1 MYWDEWIRYYS
12 ITGLCVW
19 INHEPRCHS
28 QLLLSQFLSFLFL
41 PFSFLSFTFF
51 CLLPSLSLSI
61 LLLTLHFFSLPFSFQ
76 LLLSFLCLSSFP
88 FLSLSLC
95 VIFFFPLLSSGLD
108 HCHASQTENRNLLLA
123 RLRCGHQWHLPRLIQ
138 VIWQVRVVPLN
149 YIQHMYIHYKV
160 HNIVAILMRSE
171 ITWWL
176 HGAQEHCIREQSVDA
191 VWMAEFTSGRKVLH
205 VLHYYHKH
213 VMLWVAI
220 NRHWAFHPIVVFVI
234 SDLTFTL
241 CIWKNLT
248 HQDIVMGQRATRSAI
263 HEINY

>member
-1 MYWDEWIRYYS
+1 MPLSTPPPPIPFISFPPLFFS
-12 ITGLCVW
+12 ILYF
-19 INHEPRCHS
+19 
-28 QLLLSQFLSFLFL
+28 FLPP
-41 PFSFLSFTFF
+41 PFSFPFHSSSYSSFLLFAFFLST
-51 CLLPSLSLSI
+51 PP
-61 LLLTLHFFSLPFSFQ
+61 FFSLPF
-76 LLLSFLCLSSFP
+76 LLSFPFP
-88 FLSLSLC
+88 FPLC
-95 VIFFFPLLSSGLD
+95 HLLFSSPLLSSGLD
-108 HCHASQTENRNLLLA
+108 HCHTSQTENRNLLLA

-176 HGAQEHCIREQSVDA
+176 HGAQEHCIREESVDA

-220 NRHWAFHPIVVFVI
+220 NRHWAFHPTVVFVI